1 MSFEI
6 DSPEFSA
13 YTSSCYWLKQS
24 ALLPRF
30 YDTAILINPAKEN
43 CIFFIIGT
51 NRPMPELLFCNT
63 PKYADCK
70 TRIASER
77 IIYNDGVPHFLD
89 KSVKLSWRD
98 EFVFLSIFLGTIC
111 TPRQYDDFIFKWN
124 TAIHAALPYNI
135 CHLPCFSSIVHYL
148 LGY

>member
-24 ALLPRF
+24 TLPPRS
-30 YDTAILINPAKEN
+30 YDTAILSNPAKGK

-63 PKYADCK
+63 PKYDQFM

-77 IIYNDGVPHFLD
+77 IIYNDEVPHFLD
-89 KSVKLSWRD
+89 KSVKLSWGD
-98 EFVFLSIFLGTIC
+98 QYVSLSIFLGIIC
-111 TPRQYDDFIFKWN
+111 TPKQYDDFIYKWN
-124 TAIHAALPYNI
+124 TAIHAALPFNI

-148 LGY
+148 LG